1 MLDLITKSKTRKKI
15 ILLLFYN
22 PHKSY
27 YLREIARLI
36 GVSAGQARQE
46 LEKLKKSGVL
56 LSEKRGNLVYFQVN
70 TASPLYRDLKNV
82 IDKTI
87 GLKVIL
93 AEELKKLA
101 GLDFAFLFG
110 SYVKGDFGPESD
122 IDLYLIGEVKEEEVH
137 QAVKAAEQRIY
148 RAVDYHLADQEEFR
162 EKLARTFFH
171 QEILKNYILIIGDED
186 EFRQLISKTA

>member
-22 PHKSY
+22 LHKSY
-27 YLREIARLI
+27 YLREIARLV

-46 LEKLKKSGVL
+46 LEKLKKSGLL
-56 LSEKRGNLVYFQVN
+56 LSEKKGNLVYFQAN
-70 TASPLYRDLKNV
+70 TASPLYGDLKNV

-93 AEELKKLA
+93 AEELEKLA

-110 SYVKGDFGPESD
+110 SYAKGDFGPESD
-122 IDLYLIGEVKEEEVH
+122 IDLYLVGEVKEEEAH
-137 QAVKAAEQRIY
+137 QAVKAAEQKIY
-148 RAVDYHLADQEEFR
+148 REINYHLAGKEEFQ

-171 QEILKNYILIIGDED
+171 QEILKNHILIIGDEN
-186 EFRQLISKTA
+186 EFRRFIEKTA